1 MSSRRP
7 ISTWPPAGATAPAT
21 AARCPGR
28 ASSASLAAHWLGRFT
43 TASQAAIRAERQ
55 LQLQEVP
62 NGLDE
67 LDREILALRHFEGLS
82 NGEAAQVLG
91 LSETAADNRY
101 VRALGRLRD
110 LLGRVPGFLDQG

>member
-43 TASQAAIRAERQ
+43 TASQAAGHAERQ
-55 LQLQEVP
+55 APLQAVL
-62 NGLDE
+62 NGIDAM
-67 LDREILALRHFEGLS
+67 DRAIPAPRHFEGPT
-82 NGEAAQVLG
+82 NGESAPILG
-91 LSETAADNRY
+91 LSKAAANKSSI
-101 VRALGRLRD
+101 RARGRLRD
-110 LLGRVPGFLDQG
+110 LLERVPGCFDEG